1 MLQGQCFKVRIARK
15 AELRVCA
22 YDVKTAV
29 KFDGPPLSG
38 FFKTSNRQLAGLHVG
53 KGSSLTSAQLGIDLD
68 EAGQV
73 FGTGHKAAAGVDV
86 GIQRNVARQQ
96 RTRLGQLFQ
105 CDLKTNGCRPGVLDK
120 IASHT
125 RRSHQ
130 ADAASYQ

>member
-1 MLQGQCFKVRIARK
+1 MNALLVGAWGFSSSDLLPQKFTPSGAAERPHRLPEMLQGQCFKVRIVRK

-68 EAGQV
+68 EA
-73 FGTGHKAAAGVDV
+73 
-86 GIQRNVARQQ
+86 
-96 RTRLGQLFQ
+96 
-105 CDLKTNGCRPGVLDK
+105 
-120 IASHT
+120 
-125 RRSHQ
+125 
-130 ADAASYQ
+130 